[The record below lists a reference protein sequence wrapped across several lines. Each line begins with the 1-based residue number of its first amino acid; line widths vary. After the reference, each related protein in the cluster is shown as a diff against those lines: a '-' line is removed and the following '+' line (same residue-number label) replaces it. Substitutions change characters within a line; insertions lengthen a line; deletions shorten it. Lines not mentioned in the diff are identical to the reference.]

1 VGHSEGIMRPLM
13 LALGATLLVG
23 VPALIAL
30 GPVLLLAQVQPQEL
44 KQHWVTA
51 TGLDFA
57 TLLFGLA
64 AVLLIGLIGAALG
77 VGFATRAQRRRERQS
92 EEGRM
97 APENARQVALARWI
111 EDGRQLFNIWQERV
125 ERFDEL
131 QGRLAAMAL
140 EINQLGSRIDGLRA
154 ENLHLNQEGEAL
166 LLERDQLRS
175 IFARIGELI
184 QRASEARRGPAG
196 GATAP
201 EGGP

>member
-1 VGHSEGIMRPLM
+1 MGHSEGIMRPLM

-44 KQHWVTA
+44 KQLWVTA

-57 TLLFGLA
+57 PLLFGLA
-64 AVLLIGLIGAALG
+64 AVLLIGAALG
-77 VGFATRAQRRRERQS
+77 VVFATRAQRRRERQS

-97 APENARQVALARWI
+97 APENAREVALARWI
-111 EDGRQLFNIWQERV
+111 EEGRQLFNIWQERV

-131 QGRLAAMAL
+131 QGRLAAMAQ
-140 EINQLGSRIDGLRA
+140 EIGQLRSRIDGLRA
-154 ENLHLNQEGEAL
+154 ENVHLSQEGEAL

-175 IFARIGELI
+175 ILARIGELI

-196 GATAP
+196 EATAP
-201 EGGP
+201 EVGP